1 MTQGGK
7 EGGLAALTFSL
18 ILFLSGASLPGKA
31 QPGNEMPSY
40 LLAGYAQEKFY
51 LGGETCLACHDIRA
65 AFSQNPH
72 FKNWEKES
80 LPQSKQGCEGCHGPG
95 SEHIKVGVNP
105 GEIFNFKKVTAQQI
119 STTCL
124 ACHQQDKE
132 RVNFKRNEHG
142 LNTVACTECHT
153 IHTAQV
159 KESLLAARPP
169 ALCYDCHEEV
179 RSEFNKPFRHKV
191 QEGWMGCSDCH
202 NPHGGFNLRQTR
214 NSTGTDIVCYECHAD
229 KQGPFVFE
237 HVPVKVESC
246 SICHDV
252 HGSTNPR
259 MLKRSEMRF
268 LCLGCH
274 AGTPGV
280 LGPTT
285 PTFHNITQARWQHCT
300 DCHVNIH
307 GSNINKFFFE

>member
-1 MTQGGK
+1 MTQGGR
-7 EGGLAALTFSL
+7 GGELAALTL
-18 ILFLSGASLPGKA
+18 CLLVFLAGASRLGKA
-31 QPGNEMPSY
+31 QPGSDLPSFS
-40 LLAGYAQEKFY
+40 LASYAQERFY
-51 LGGETCLACHDIRA
+51 LGGETCLACHDIRD
-65 AFSQNPH
+65 AFAKNPH
-72 FKNWEKES
+72 YKNWENES
-80 LPQSKQGCEGCHGPG
+80 LPQSKQGCEACHGPG

-105 GEIFNFKKVTAQQI
+105 GKIFNFKTVTAQEI
-119 STTCL
+119 SDTCL
-124 ACHQQDKE
+124 NCHLQDEE
-132 RVNFKRNEHG
+132 RVNFARNEHG
-142 LNTVACTECHT
+142 LNAVACTECHT
-153 IHTAQV
+153 IHTSHV
-159 KESLLAARPP
+159 KEALLSARTP
-169 ALCYDCHEEV
+169 ALCYDCHGEIKAQ
-179 RSEFNKPFRHKV
+179 FNKPFRHKV

-202 NPHGGFNLRQTR
+202 NPHGGFNPRQTR
-214 NSTGTDIVCYECHAD
+214 YSTGNDFVCYECHAG

-237 HVPVKVESC
+237 HVPVKVEGC

-274 AGTPGV
+274 AGTLGV

-307 GSNINKFFFE
+307 GSNINRFFFE